1 MKSLSSAVQGL
12 VLIATQIACA
22 HGAYVLPVA
31 DGGAREPSP
40 PSIEGRIA
48 QVDHGNVAID
58 LQELAGK
65 PAKQVTIRVD
75 QDTEIFTVYG
85 GYVSLSEL
93 APGQRVRVWFQR
105 PPHSGRDGIST
116 AAVVM
121 LASINPDDEW
131 P

>member
-1 MKSLSSAVQGL
+1 MKSLSSTVQGL
-12 VLIATQIACA
+12 ILIATQIACA

-48 QVDHGNVAID
+48 QIDCGNVAID
-58 LQELAGK
+58 LQEMAGT
-65 PAKQVTIRVD
+65 PAKQVTIQLD
-75 QDTEIFTVYG
+75 QDTQLFTVYG
-85 GYVSLSEL
+85 GYVSPSEL

-105 PPHSGRDGIST
+105 PPRSGRGGGST

-121 LASINPDDEW
+121 LASLDPDDEW